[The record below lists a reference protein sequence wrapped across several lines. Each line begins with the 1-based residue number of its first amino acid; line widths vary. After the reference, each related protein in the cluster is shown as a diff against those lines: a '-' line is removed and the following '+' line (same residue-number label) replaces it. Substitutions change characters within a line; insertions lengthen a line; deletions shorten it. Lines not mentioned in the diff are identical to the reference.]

1 MRIVLGAIF
10 SILTQII
17 VAQSDTAMVSYASD
31 TMTPKASVKIIADGR
46 ISKLLEIKKSN
57 ALNSPGLPGY
67 RIQLYYGPRTEALE
81 YQAEFLKLFPEIPCY
96 MIYDAPNFKVRVG
109 DFRGRYEARRMHLGL
124 KEDFPDSF
132 ILKDQINLPD
142 FPEF

>member
-1 MRIVLGAIF
+1 MRIIF
-10 SILTQII
+10 VATFLILTQII
-17 VAQSDTAMVSYASD
+17 VAQSDTAKVSYSSD
-31 TMTPKASVKIIADGR
+31 TIVSKASVKILADER
-46 ISKLLEIKKSN
+46 INKLLEIKKSN

-67 RIQLYYGPRTEALE
+67 RIQLYYGPRSEALE

-132 ILKDQINLPD
+132 ILKDQINLPEFPD
-142 FPEF
+142 F